1 MASLGNADTTG
12 FSEEQIS
19 GMRGFSS
26 VTEMN
31 EYDAKKREEVKNENG
46 NVKTDS
52 YDTTGGL
59 PATLRYPN
67 TALDDSMDFLV
78 IRISDFVPAGLKLSG
93 LVTVDKK
100 KTKETND
107 DVVSAGADLLDETK
121 NPFSLTT
128 ATTNNKNQKA
138 KHTIYL
144 PIPRQV
150 QDSNNVQYG
159 NGTLNPLEAFGT
171 GLVAGG

>member
-1 MASLGNADTTG
+1 MGIGKRINEIGAEGKGKPSSGNPESWPG
-12 FSEEQIS
+12 
-19 GMRGFSS
+19 
-26 VTEMN
+26 
-31 EYDAKKREEVKNENG
+31 YKKEEVKDKKN
-46 NVKTDS
+46 T
-52 YDTTGGL
+52 YDTSGGL

-78 IRISDFVPAGLKLSG
+78 MRISDFVPAGLKLSG
-93 LVTVDKK
+93 LVKVDDKK
-100 KTKETND
+100 TDNTSD

-121 NPFSLTT
+121 NPFALTT
-128 ATTNNKNQKA
+128 ASTNNKNQKA

-171 GLVAGG
+171 GLVAGGLENPT